1 MYYVNGICFY
11 HKLYICLPVNNRI
24 LFAGEAV
31 IVTPDIPAGVCG
43 GVVDKLSGRSLG

>member
-1 MYYVNGICFY
+1 MLMVFALFIS
-11 HKLYICLPVNNRI
+11 YIFLPVNNRT